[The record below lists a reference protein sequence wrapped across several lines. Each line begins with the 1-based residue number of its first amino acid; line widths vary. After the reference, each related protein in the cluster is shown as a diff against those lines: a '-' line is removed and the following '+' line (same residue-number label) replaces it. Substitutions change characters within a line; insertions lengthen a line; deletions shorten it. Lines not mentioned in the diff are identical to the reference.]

1 MFRGGTHILMCRK
14 LTIMLN
20 RVQFG
25 RTFVYIYYTFAV
37 GEWLTICNTVTIFDQ
52 WQANIL
58 SSTEKWEVY
67 LKCGEIG

>member
-20 RVQFG
+20 RVQLG

-37 GEWLTICNTVTIFDQ
+37 GKSLTICNNDTIFDQ
-52 WQANIL
+52 WLINIL
-58 SSTEKWEVY
+58 SSTEKLEVY